1 MPLEMQ
7 SKLLRVLEEREFERI
22 GGHEKIEVDV
32 RVISETNED
41 LKTLVS
47 EGKFREELYY
57 RLDVVSLSI
66 PPLKARHGDVPLLS
80 QKILSD
86 YCPISFST
94 EVTRWLESYR
104 WPGNVRELRNV
115 IESSM
120 NMTEGEVINTRDLPK
135 YLKDVLIII
144 NEAIRRCHGN
154 KTEAA
159 KVLGLHRS
167 VLYKKLNKLGIS

>member
-1 MPLEMQ
+1 
-7 SKLLRVLEEREFERI
+7 
-22 GGHEKIEVDV
+22 
-32 RVISETNED
+32 
-41 LKTLVS
+41 
-47 EGKFREELYY
+47 
-57 RLDVVSLSI
+57 
-66 PPLKARHGDVPLLS
+66 
-80 QKILSD
+80 
-86 YCPISFST
+86 
-94 EVTRWLESYR
+94 
-104 WPGNVRELRNV
+104 
-115 IESSM
+115 M